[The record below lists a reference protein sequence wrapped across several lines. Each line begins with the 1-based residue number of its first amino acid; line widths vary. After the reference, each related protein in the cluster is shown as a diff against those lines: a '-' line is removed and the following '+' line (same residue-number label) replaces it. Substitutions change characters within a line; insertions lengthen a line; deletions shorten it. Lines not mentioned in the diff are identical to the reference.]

1 MSNAPTAIKREQ
13 DNTIPIMHKTLTK
26 FFLRV
31 GNTSSAFLVQETA
44 DFHVTIQLPYHT
56 FYFAG
61 W

>member
-1 MSNAPTAIKREQ
+1 
-13 DNTIPIMHKTLTK
+13 MHKTLTK